1 MEGSLL
7 ASGKK
12 WKIQELITGDRV
24 IRPNVLHQIT
34 LEALGMGLGL
44 RTIMVLVCTSFIQFT
59 FIGVAILFT
68 LLLEG
73 VVWAVATVD
82 GVVDLRPSLFLAD
95 FGVDFG
101 VATFLGVELFSLP
114 DKVVLGVIF
123 TCSP

>member
-1 MEGSLL
+1 
-7 ASGKK
+7 
-12 WKIQELITGDRV
+12 
-24 IRPNVLHQIT
+24 
-34 LEALGMGLGL
+34 
-44 RTIMVLVCTSFIQFT
+44 MVLVCISFIQFT

-101 VATFLGVELFSLP
+101 VTTFLGVELFSLP